1 MEPSELMPTRGWQVP
16 LAAALAEFARADP
29 RVVEVGVHGST
40 AGHPD
45 GLDQWSDL
53 DMLITALDTQAL
65 AEDLA
70 GHIAAR
76 HAPIFASHR
85 SDGADRHTLRL
96 VLTDLRRIDITVV
109 PTTSP
114 QPRPADTAR
123 PDLNQALGAIVEEF
137 YFDAVVAAVKAARS
151 DVLIGSH
158 LTLALARHVLV
169 AAMILRD
176 HDERTTHHRY
186 GGTRHDAWAAR
197 LALAAVPHD
206 RDSITAAI
214 RHYTTVLGDLLAERG
229 VPRVEPG
236 PLWRLLD
243 TVDAAPRIERRE
255 PAERHGV

>member
-1 MEPSELMPTRGWQVP
+1 MPARRWQVP
-16 LAAALAEFARADP
+16 LAVALAEFAKADP
-29 RVVEVGVHGST
+29 RVVGVGVHGST
-40 AGHPD
+40 AGQLD

-53 DMLITALDTQAL
+53 DLLITALDTRSV

-85 SDGADRHTLRL
+85 SGGPDRHTLRL

-114 QPRPADTAR
+114 QPADTTHS
-123 PDLNQALGAIVEEF
+123 DLNQALDTMVEEF

-151 DVLIGSH
+151 GMLIGAH
-158 LTLALARHVLV
+158 LTLGLARHVLV
-169 AAMILRD
+169 AAMLLRD

-197 LALAAVPHD
+197 LVPPSAPHD
-206 RDSITAAI
+206 RASITAAI
-214 RHYTTVLGDLLAERG
+214 RVTGRSGSARTISASNLPETKTSPDSTISARPVPTTAVS
-229 VPRVEPG
+229 
-236 PLWRLLD
+236 
-243 TVDAAPRIERRE
+243 
-255 PAERHGV
+255 